1 MTELTCKTWRAHRN
15 FLERLKGYEK
25 IYETKFTDGERTARG
40 RGRTRQ
46 ESLREA
52 ERNWLRQHDNG

>member
-1 MTELTCKTWRAHRN
+1 MTELTCKPWRAHRN
-15 FLERLKGYEK
+15 FLERLKDYEK
-25 IYETKFTDGERTARG
+25 IYETKLTDGERTARG

-52 ERNWLRQHDNG
+52 EHNWLRQYDNG